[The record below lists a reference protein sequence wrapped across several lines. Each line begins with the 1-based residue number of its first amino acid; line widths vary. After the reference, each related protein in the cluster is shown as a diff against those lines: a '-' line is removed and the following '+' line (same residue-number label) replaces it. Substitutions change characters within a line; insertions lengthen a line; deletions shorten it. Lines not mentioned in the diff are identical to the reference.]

1 MISCDS
7 YLVVVVV
14 PVDVPQLLPLWT
26 YPATT
31 VAKLGLTSVLSKA
44 SDASP
49 SKLSISTCHYC
60 YQDKHKTYT
69 SLHHQRS
76 CIGYEEMELSTAEW
90 LRLHNHYLRQTY
102 YQEGQGIL

>member
-1 MISCDS
+1 MISFDS
-7 YLVVVVV
+7 YLAVVVV

-49 SKLSISTCHYC
+49 SKLSMSKRHYC
-60 YQDKHKTYT
+60 DYDRHNTYT
-69 SLHHQRS
+69 SLRHQRS
-76 CIGYEEMELSTAEW
+76 CIGYEEKEWSTEEW
-90 LRLHNHYLRQTY
+90 LQLHNHYLRQTC